1 MVMRDI
7 PLGVQDFKKLRDLD
21 LYFVDKSQMVASIL
35 DSPGTEVFLFTRPR
49 RFGKSLNLSM
59 LDAYLNGR
67 YSGNHWFDGLSID
80 RTRPDDP
87 DRNTNT
93 VVCLDMKGLGVGTY
107 DDFLK
112 QMSSRMSVLYREFMY
127 LEDSDRLDSKSRQE
141 FMGIYMENGDADLG
155 ASLFMLLRMLYAYH
169 GRKVVLLID
178 EYDSSVNDARTE
190 DDRRRILDFMKQFL
204 GGALKGNEAL
214 RFAVVTG
221 VLQIAKESIFSG
233 LNNLVVNNVF
243 SRESDEMFGFTASE
257 VQAICEDYGHP
268 EKYPEAKEWYD
279 GYRFGN
285 AEIYNPWSVLSYVKL
300 GFVPGTYWAGTSGN
314 SIVPDL
320 VDRADRETRES
331 LRILAEGGSI
341 RWPVEPMV
349 TFADLGVDGG
359 AIWSV
364 MVMSGYLRAEAEE
377 TGHAISIPNKEMFGV
392 FAKAVTAQLGGKADS
407 YVRAFADA
415 VLSGD
420 AGRMQRELYGI
431 MAESVSVRLLRY
443 EIPYQTLILGLLM
456 HLAGRYRITG
466 DFESGR
472 GYHDIRLESRFG
484 DGPNIVMEI
493 KVRRTSSAEA
503 QARKALEQIREKDYM
518 HGLKGETILY
528 GICFDKKVP
537 VIESERISGS
547 RTITGVRGPARP

>member
-1 MVMRDI
+1 M
-7 PLGVQDFKKLRDLD
+7 
-21 LYFVDKSQMVASIL
+21 
-35 DSPGTEVFLFTRPR
+35 
-49 RFGKSLNLSM
+49 
-59 LDAYLNGR
+59 
-67 YSGNHWFDGLSID
+67 
-80 RTRPDDP
+80 
-87 DRNTNT
+87 
-93 VVCLDMKGLGVGTY
+93 
-107 DDFLK
+107 
-112 QMSSRMSVLYREFMY
+112 
-127 LEDSDRLDSKSRQE
+127 
-141 FMGIYMENGDADLG
+141 
-155 ASLFMLLRMLYAYH
+155 
-169 GRKVVLLID
+169 
-178 EYDSSVNDARTE
+178 
-190 DDRRRILDFMKQFL
+190 
-204 GGALKGNEAL
+204 
-214 RFAVVTG
+214 
-221 VLQIAKESIFSG
+221 FSG
-233 LNNLVVNNVF
+233 LNNMKVNDIF
-243 SRESDEMFGFTASE
+243 SASSDERFGFTESE
-257 VQAICEDYGHP
+257 VRAITEYYGHP
-268 EKYPEAKEWYD
+268 ESFDEAKEWYD

-320 VDRADRETRES
+320 VDRADQETRES

-503 QARKALEQIREKDYM
+503 QARKALEQIRQKDYM

-537 VIESERISGS
+537 VIESERIPGS
-547 RTITGVRGPARP
+547 RTIAGVRGSARP

>member
-1 MVMRDI
+1 MKQVNTGGLPFNRMRDN
-7 PLGVQDFKKLRDLD
+7 DK
-21 LYFVDKSQMVASIL
+21 YYVDKSLLIADIL
-35 DSPGTEVFLFTRPR
+35 DTGDHGVYLFTRPR
-49 RFGKSLNLSM
+49 RFGKTTNITM
-59 LDAYLNGR
+59 LDAFFNIR
-67 YSGNHWFDGLSID
+67 YQGNTWFDDLEISKTDRYARYKNAFPVIHIDLKDLSCASMADFTGDLIVAVNNAINPFSEVLDGIALSDYERGL
-80 RTRPDDP
+80 
-87 DRNTNT
+87 
-93 VVCLDMKGLGVGTY
+93 L
-107 DDFLK
+107 
-112 QMSSRMSVLYREFMY
+112 
-127 LEDSDRLDSKSRQE
+127 SDVFS
-141 FMGIYMENGDADLG
+141 
-155 ASLFMLLRMLYAYH
+155 
-169 GRKVVLLID
+169 RKVSASDLKASIAIMCGILKRHYGKGVIVLID
-178 EYDSSVNDARTE
+178 EYDRAVTDSFGTE
-190 DDRRRILDFMKQFL
+190 IQSDIMAML
-204 GGALKGNEAL
+204 GGFLSSTLKSNPALQMAY
-214 RFAVVTG
+214 VTG
-221 VLQIAKESIFSG
+221 VMKVAKSGMFSG
-233 LNNLVVNNVF
+233 LNNMKVNDIF
-243 SRESDEMFGFTASE
+243 SASSDERFGFTESE
-257 VQAICEDYGHP
+257 VRAITEYYGHP
-268 EKYPEAKEWYD
+268 ESFDEAKEWND
-279 GYRFGN
+279 EYRFGN

-364 MVMSGYLRAEAEE
+364 MVMSGYLRAEAED

-392 FAKAVTAQLGGKADS
+392 FAKAVTAHLGGKADS

-547 RTITGVRGPARP
+547 RTIIGVRGPARP

>member
-1 MVMRDI
+1 
-7 PLGVQDFKKLRDLD
+7 
-21 LYFVDKSQMVASIL
+21 
-35 DSPGTEVFLFTRPR
+35 
-49 RFGKSLNLSM
+49 
-59 LDAYLNGR
+59 
-67 YSGNHWFDGLSID
+67 
-80 RTRPDDP
+80 
-87 DRNTNT
+87 
-93 VVCLDMKGLGVGTY
+93 MKGLGAGTY

-364 MVMSGYLRAEAEE
+364 MVMSGSSVPRRRRPAMRYRFPTRRCSGCSPRRSRRSWAARR
-377 TGHAISIPNKEMFGV
+377 IP
-392 FAKAVTAQLGGKADS
+392 TS
-407 YVRAFADA
+407 
-415 VLSGD
+415 VLS
-420 AGRMQRELYGI
+420 RM
-431 MAESVSVRLLRY
+431 RY
-443 EIPYQTLILGLLM
+443 SPGM
-456 HLAGRYRITG
+456 PGG
-466 DFESGR
+466 
-472 GYHDIRLESRFG
+472 
-484 DGPNIVMEI
+484 
-493 KVRRTSSAEA
+493 
-503 QARKALEQIREKDYM
+503 
-518 HGLKGETILY
+518 
-528 GICFDKKVP
+528 C
-537 VIESERISGS
+537 SGS
-547 RTITGVRGPARP
+547 CTGSWRNRSA